1 MSSKHSAHC
10 GNVTP
15 SGSGMP
21 QLAHTLARRATEL
34 AIARAGAIAI
44 TRGVSAVGGATDQ
57 CRDNLRAAWPLLE
70 EAGKTA
76 AGRLLLTEAVGAC
89 EALRYAGDL
98 PGWAQRPYFFMAE
111 GNYPVK

>member
-1 MSSKHSAHC
+1 MAGWPK
-10 GNVTP
+10 VV
-15 SGSGMP
+15 
-21 QLAHTLARRATEL
+21 L
-34 AIARAGAIAI
+34 RAGYKYCYYYIIFALCCE
-44 TRGVSAVGGATDQ
+44 DM